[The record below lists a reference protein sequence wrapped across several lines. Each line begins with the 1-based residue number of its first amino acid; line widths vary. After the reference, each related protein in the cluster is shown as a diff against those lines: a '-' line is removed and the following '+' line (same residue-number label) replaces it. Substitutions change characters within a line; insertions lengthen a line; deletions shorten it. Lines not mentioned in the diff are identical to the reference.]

1 MTMIRFIK
9 KLFTTAVTFALLVSF
24 GYFVVLPRVLPL
36 EYQDI
41 VEKYTAVYGLDKNLV
56 NGVIFSES
64 HFEPNA
70 VSSAGAKGLM
80 QVTDETGWWAAEQI
94 GLRTDTVDLTD
105 PDTNIRIGCWYL
117 SWLLDKFDG
126 VTETALAGYDAGHGN
141 VTKWLADEEM
151 SADGITL
158 EEIPYEET
166 KSYVKKV
173 QLAQLV
179 YSYVYRQ

>member
-1 MTMIRFIK
+1 MIRFIK

-94 GLRTDTVDLTD
+94 GLRTDPVDLTD

-126 VTETALAGYDAGHGN
+126 VTETALAGYNAGHGN

>member
-1 MTMIRFIK
+1 MIRFIK

-94 GLRTDTVDLTD
+94 GRAHV
-105 PDTNIRIGCWYL
+105 
-117 SWLLDKFDG
+117 
-126 VTETALAGYDAGHGN
+126 
-141 VTKWLADEEM
+141 
-151 SADGITL
+151 
-158 EEIPYEET
+158 
-166 KSYVKKV
+166 
-173 QLAQLV
+173 
-179 YSYVYRQ
+179 

>member
-126 VTETALAGYDAGHGN
+126 VTETALAGYNAGHGN

-179 YSYVYRQ
+179 YGYVYRQ

>member
-1 MTMIRFIK
+1 MIRFIK

-41 VEKYTAVYGLDKNLV
+41 VEKYTAVYELDKNLV

-126 VTETALAGYDAGHGN
+126 VTETALAGYNAGHGN

>member
-1 MTMIRFIK
+1 MIRFIK

-80 QVTDETGWWAAEQI
+80 QVTDETGWWVAEQI

-126 VTETALAGYDAGHGN
+126 VTETALAGYNAGHGN